1 MTRLREKDVYK
12 ICISKEESNKLLD
25 YENNKSHF
33 KNINLNEILSC
44 VFLLASKTLKRSIR
58 KSKLIIEDDF
68 IEIIINIYSKY
79 LVGTNNDIRV
89 TLKMLSE
96 YKHNIIALKLNNE
109 LDDEKEKDKYK
120 DIALKQIKAIN
131 DFFDSLHLKDKM
143 YEELK
148 EFDRL
153 IETNSPL
160 NGENYKKLNDI
171 FKYAVYPVPQMYV
184 DYFFKE
190 SIRQNILLSKDVLHS
205 LIDSLVSN
213 YAYSNETFCY
223 FRFRNIPS
231 KSLGTYENNL
241 IFVDYSHY
249 RTIFKNGRVD
259 YNDFL
264 NTIFH
269 ELRHLYQVESITRV
283 KKLTYDEMI
292 MMMDYLLYNALPSN
306 FYEDNYEFLYTELD
320 ARIHAR
326 MYTDCYL
333 KMFGV
338 KSDLSKENEKDIKQH
353 KMRYRKLNGKF
364 YIVDELFESKLE
376 EIYESALDDGIDIF
390 VRHPVLNL
398 MYGRDFRRRTTLE
411 LFKIREEFKERSKRF
426 EGNEKEKLEILIH
439 NINEILY
446 KQFLSVDDTI
456 KDYEELVKDETID
469 SEEKQKYL
477 ESMLKI
483 IEIRSKK
490 EDIGSIKKFI
500 ETIKKLISKNDKKEK
515 MLSKKQ

>member
-44 VFLLASKTLKRSIR
+44 VFLFASKTLKRSIR

-184 DYFFKE
+184 DYF
-190 SIRQNILLSKDVLHS
+190 L
-205 LIDSLVSN
+205 
-213 YAYSNETFCY
+213 
-223 FRFRNIPS
+223 
-231 KSLGTYENNL
+231 KSL
-241 IFVDYSHY
+241 
-249 RTIFKNGRVD
+249 
-259 YNDFL
+259 
-264 NTIFH
+264 
-269 ELRHLYQVESITRV
+269 
-283 KKLTYDEMI
+283 
-292 MMMDYLLYNALPSN
+292 
-306 FYEDNYEFLYTELD
+306 LD
-320 ARIHAR
+320 KI
-326 MYTDCYL
+326 YFYL
-333 KMFGV
+333 KM
-338 KSDLSKENEKDIKQH
+338 
-353 KMRYRKLNGKF
+353 Y
-364 YIVDELFESKLE
+364 YIL
-376 EIYESALDDGIDIF
+376 
-390 VRHPVLNL
+390 
-398 MYGRDFRRRTTLE
+398 
-411 LFKIREEFKERSKRF
+411 
-426 EGNEKEKLEILIH
+426 
-439 NINEILY
+439 
-446 KQFLSVDDTI
+446 
-456 KDYEELVKDETID
+456 
-469 SEEKQKYL
+469 
-477 ESMLKI
+477 
-483 IEIRSKK
+483 
-490 EDIGSIKKFI
+490 
-500 ETIKKLISKNDKKEK
+500 
-515 MLSKKQ
+515 